1 MNTLDGVKTGK
12 YIDTTSS
19 GTQHFVDLDART
31 ALRRGSSGRESIP
44 FIENPLEG
52 YLSDGEPKILVTF
65 RSDGTPFHFW
75 SIRDAT
81 VGKQMKLDNRDEW
94 RVTSEVKSI
103 EVWDVDED
111 NKELLGDG
119 TDGSAELD
127 VPS

>member
-1 MNTLDGVKTGK
+1 LDGVETGK
-12 YIDTTSS
+12 YVVTTSS

-31 ALRRGSSGRESIP
+31 ALRRGASGRESIP